1 MELVNHRRDIHLEI
15 NESDNDIKINIDKF
29 NAERRAYIKLF
40 FEILFTFICFLI
52 KINCI
57 SKLLNKYGTLLI
69 TNEYYTGYY
78 PLIDDIE
85 LETKEA
91 YTVFPLNI
99 RTELEEMYLDGNT
112 LEPLKDSLSDGVL
125 DYLHVECNVKINYDK
140 IDCDNNCKEILE
152 DYEQKQDNEEL
163 SMCIY
168 KNKIN
173 FFLDIFNYYG
183 PCFVLEMYY
192 LLKIKK
198 DYFISRE
205 YLKISN
211 LDDESKSEH
220 ENNVDTFK
228 IINFLLPY
236 MLAFLWNDLT
246 NYVVSSK
253 NSINLYN
260 NYYDVDKYKELE
272 IDYIATGLL
281 QFVVGT
287 MNIPI
292 YIWIWIPGINFV
304 LLVPK
309 MIFSLTNISFVFVN
323 IFNFNMFA
331 KLFNLKYGFNSLQL
345 NTPIFW
351 YYWDCFF
358 SIIIKIGVFQL
369 FDKYFK

>member
-1 MELVNHRRDIHLEI
+1 M
-15 NESDNDIKINIDKF
+15 
-29 NAERRAYIKLF
+29 
-40 FEILFTFICFLI
+40 
-52 KINCI
+52 
-57 SKLLNKYGTLLI
+57 
-69 TNEYYTGYY
+69 
-78 PLIDDIE
+78 
-85 LETKEA
+85 
-91 YTVFPLNI
+91 
-99 RTELEEMYLDGNT
+99 
-112 LEPLKDSLSDGVL
+112 
-125 DYLHVECNVKINYDK
+125 
-140 IDCDNNCKEILE
+140 E

-351 YYWDCFF
+351 YYWDCLLYT
-358 SIIIKIGVFQL
+358 S
-369 FDKYFK
+369 DAADES

>member
-15 NESDNDIKINIDKF
+15 NESDNDIQINIDKF

-52 KINCI
+52 KINSI
-57 SKLLNKYGTLLI
+57 SKILNKYGILLI

-78 PLIDDIE
+78 PLIDNIE

-112 LEPLKDSLSDGVL
+112 LEPLKNSLSDGVL

-163 SMCIY
+163 SMCIH

-220 ENNVDTFK
+220 KNNVDTFK

-260 NYYDVDKYKELE
+260 NYYDVDEYKKLE

-281 QFVVGT
+281 QFVVST

-292 YIWIWIPGINFV
+292 YIWIWIPGINFA
-304 LLVPK
+304 LLIPK

-358 SIIIKIGVFQL
+358 SIIIKIGVFKL
-369 FDKYFK
+369 FDKYIS